1 MRKPVTMRTLAKEL
15 GLSLS
20 AVSKALNDY
29 PDIGP
34 ETKALVLEKAAELG
48 YTPNNLARSLARKTS
63 NFLGVVLRD
72 VSSVYGEMFKSMS
85 EVARRDGLHLMLYDT
100 DNDPEVEKWCIRNL
114 MDSMALGIVVTPVGE
129 DVSYIEEMT
138 RGRVPVVFLG
148 GKATDPNVNYVCS
161 DSFAGTEMAVRHLIS
176 LGHER
181 IAMICDHK
189 KSASRSAKIAAYEG
203 LMAEIGQTPR
213 IFFGSGEEKD
223 IMASG
228 YEQAR
233 RMIASG
239 EEVSAV
245 FAVKDKMAIGV
256 IQALREAGVRVPE
269 QMSVVGYDGIDAAA
283 LPMVGLTSVTQPR
296 MEMAEAVIDILRRH
310 AENPDL
316 PPEHV
321 RVTPKLCARTSSG
334 AAEKTICGHMPQKE
348 LVKL

>member
-1 MRKPVTMRTLAKEL
+1 MQKPVTMRTLAKEL

-34 ETKALVLEKAAELG
+34 ETKALVLSKAAELG
-48 YTPNNLARSLARKTS
+48 YTPNLLARSLARKTS
-63 NFLGVVLRD
+63 NFLGVVIRD
-72 VSSVYGEMFKSMS
+72 SSSVYGEMFKSLS
-85 EVARRDGLHLMLYDT
+85 EVARRYDLHLILYDT
-100 DNDPEVEKWCIRNL
+100 NNDPTLEKWCIQNL
-114 MDSMALGIVVTPVGE
+114 IDSMAMGIVVTPVSE
-129 DVSYIEEMT
+129 DVSCIVEMT

-148 GKATDPNVNYVCS
+148 GKVTDSSVSYVCS
-161 DSFAGTEMAVRHLIS
+161 DSEAGTEMALSHLIQM
-176 LGHER
+176 GHER

-189 KSASRSAKIAAYEG
+189 KSASRSAKIAVYQRMMG
-203 LMAEIGQTPR
+203 RIGQPQR
-213 IFFGSGEEKD
+213 IWFGSEADGG

-228 YEQAR
+228 YEQTK
-233 RMIASG
+233 RMIAAG
-239 EEVSAV
+239 EEVSAI

-256 IQALREAGVRVPE
+256 IQALMEAGIHVPG

-296 MEMAEAVIDILRRH
+296 MEMAEAVIDILCRH

-321 RVTPKLCARTSSG
+321 RVTPVLAVRTSS
-334 AAEKTICGHMPQKE
+334 AVAERALFSRMTQKE